1 MIRFSISYI
10 IREIQIKTVIHHWV
24 PISMARSETETT
36 LNADKDAEQQELSY
50 IIGGDAKM
58 LQWLRNI
65 VWLNVLLA

>member
-24 PISMARSETETT
+24 PISMAKSETETT
-36 LNADKDAEQQELSY
+36 LNADKDAEQELSY

-58 LQWLRNI
+58 LQ
-65 VWLNVLLA
+65 